1 MSFFTKLKK
10 TARQGGRLFTKANRG
25 AGTFFR
31 KASSVAHQVGHGM
44 DKIGHSKVGNAILD
58 AIPEGHLIFDGARTG
73 VGALDKGFHTASQLS
88 KGVDKLAHSKNLNEA
103 IKEGESLFRK
113 GRAGYKTGKS
123 DYEETKGKLEKVSE
137 SRKKRHKK
145 RRGKRERR

>member
-31 KASSVAHQVGHGM
+31 KASSVAHQVGLGM

-73 VGALDKGFHTASQLS
+73 VGGLDKGFHTASQLS